1 MFSPIQQVTGSTLG
15 IIGFGNIGK
24 AVAEKAK
31 GFNMKIL
38 YYSRTRK
45 EDQEKFLGKVQ
56 AWVKSVKC
64 DHHMNRMFSQ
74 EEQEQMLFIQA
85 FHKSLMGI

>member
-15 IIGFGNIGK
+15 IIGFGNIGR
-24 AVAEKAK
+24 AVAAKAK

-45 EDQEKFLGKVQ
+45 EDQEKCLGKV
-56 AWVKSVKC
+56 S
-64 DHHMNRMFSQ
+64 
-74 EEQEQMLFIQA
+74 
-85 FHKSLMGI
+85 

>member
-31 GFNMKIL
+31 GFKMEIL

-45 EDQEKFLGKVQ
+45 EDQEKQFGQ
-56 AWVKSVKC
+56 IC
-64 DHHMNRMFSQ
+64 YDHHHSMSFPCSVVHRVQTKVCHLDLLLAS
-74 EEQEQMLFIQA
+74 EY
-85 FHKSLMGI
+85 

>member
-1 MFSPIQQVTGSTLG
+1 MIWETTLTVTICVFNLAKNRSVQSYTASYSTLG

-45 EDQEKFLGKVQ
+45 EDQEKCLGKV
-56 AWVKSVKC
+56 S
-64 DHHMNRMFSQ
+64 
-74 EEQEQMLFIQA
+74 
-85 FHKSLMGI
+85 

>member
-31 GFNMKIL
+31 GFKMEIL

-45 EDQEKFLGKVQ
+45 EDQEKRLGKIFFYHHHSMSFPCPVVHRVQ
-56 AWVKSVKC
+56 TKDCHLDFLLAS
-64 DHHMNRMFSQ
+64 
-74 EEQEQMLFIQA
+74 EY
-85 FHKSLMGI
+85 

>member
-31 GFNMKIL
+31 GFKMEIL

-45 EDQEKFLGKVQ
+45 EDQEKQLGKIFF
-56 AWVKSVKC
+56 
-64 DHHMNRMFSQ
+64 DHHHSMSFPCSVVHRVQTKVCHLDLLLAS
-74 EEQEQMLFIQA
+74 EY
-85 FHKSLMGI
+85 

>member
-31 GFNMKIL
+31 GFKMEIL

-45 EDQEKFLGKVQ
+45 EDQEKHLGKI
-56 AWVKSVKC
+56 
-64 DHHMNRMFSQ
+64 F
-74 EEQEQMLFIQA
+74 F
-85 FHKSLMGI
+85 

>member
-45 EDQEKFLGKVQ
+45 EDQEKCIGKVI
-56 AWVKSVKC
+56 A
-64 DHHMNRMFSQ
+64 
-74 EEQEQMLFIQA
+74 
-85 FHKSLMGI
+85 

>member
-1 MFSPIQQVTGSTLG
+1 MFSPVQQVTGSTLG

-31 GFNMKIL
+31 GFKMEIL

-45 EDQEKFLGKVQ
+45 KDQEKRLGKMTIIILCQ
-56 AWVKSVKC
+56 FHAQWCIGYREKSV
-64 DHHMNRMFSQ
+64 
-74 EEQEQMLFIQA
+74 I
-85 FHKSLMGI
+85 